1 MLKNFVQCPITMCF
15 RLRTML
21 KLLNIQDRSFGI
33 RMLVV
38 LRANGEV
45 LRIQRASF
53 VILLL
58 LGAVHLELSPIYLAE
73 LFLRKKSKCWS
84 L

>member
-1 MLKNFVQCPITMCF
+1 MCF
-15 RLRTML
+15 LLRTML

-45 LRIQRASF
+45 LRIY
-53 VILLL
+53 
-58 LGAVHLELSPIYLAE
+58 VHLL
-73 LFLRKKSKCWS
+73 
-84 L
+84 